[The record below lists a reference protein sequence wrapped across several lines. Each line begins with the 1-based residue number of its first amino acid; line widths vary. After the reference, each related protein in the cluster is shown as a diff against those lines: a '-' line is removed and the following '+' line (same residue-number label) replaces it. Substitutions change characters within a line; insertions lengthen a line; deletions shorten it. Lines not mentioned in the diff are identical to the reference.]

1 MAKEGVKPSHYKNTK
16 NSVDV
21 IDLVK
26 IFGLNFNI
34 GNVLKYIIR
43 HGKKENAVLDL
54 EKAREYLDREIEFLL
69 KKKDD

>member
-21 IDLVK
+21 VDLVK

-54 EKAREYLDREIEFLL
+54 EKAREYLDREIKFLL

>member
-1 MAKEGVKPSHYKNTK
+1 MAGKGVKPSHYKNTK

-26 IFGLNFNI
+26 LFGLNFNI
-34 GNVLKYIIR
+34 GNVLKYIVR
-43 HGKKENAVLDL
+43 HGKKESAILDL

-69 KKKDD
+69 NKEK